1 LEAIMKTLTALSL
14 ALAILAVPA
23 ITNAQEERS
32 SSGAISDKAHSP
44 DDASAANKPQSQPA
58 ETTGQKVEIHDE
70 GKAKDQPAMATG
82 EDLKGPAK
90 QFAPSKTPE

>member
-1 LEAIMKTLTALSL
+1 MKTLTAVSL

-23 ITNAQEERS
+23 ISNAQDERS

-44 DDASAANKPQSQPA
+44 DDKAKSPQAPSADPT
-58 ETTGQKVEIHDE
+58 TTGQKTEIHDAD
-70 GKAKDQPAMATG
+70 KAKDQPTMATG
-82 EDLKGPAK
+82 EDLKGPPA